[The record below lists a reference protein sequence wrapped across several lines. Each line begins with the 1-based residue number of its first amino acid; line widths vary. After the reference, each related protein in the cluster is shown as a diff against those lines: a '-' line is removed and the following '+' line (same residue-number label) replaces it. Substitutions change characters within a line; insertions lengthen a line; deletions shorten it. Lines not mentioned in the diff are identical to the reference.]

1 MNKKEKNSFVL
12 EMLTKQVD
20 SNLIDRRAFI
30 KGAVALGLTASSAML
45 LYQAYDHRAN
55 GTATVYAQDGEL
67 IRRLPELSTLPL
79 DMSTTGIQT
88 EGKSVYHPAIF
99 LAHPY
104 VEHSNRVFAKE
115 CKDLGMEYQVADAAF
130 DPAKESELMDLAV
143 SRNFDLI
150 IAFPIDPA
158 ASSVGIRR
166 ARENG
171 QLVVNW
177 STESLAFPTLA
188 VSRDHYNHGLL
199 NAKWM
204 AERLPTGAKVVGGV
218 GELLTTAGNN
228 RWRGFLDGSAEY
240 GLDLL
245 SFEEGTAWTQE
256 GGYQVGQA
264 LFARFP
270 EIDGMYGGD
279 DQGALGFAKAAV
291 DAGRRE
297 EMVITGNDGL
307 REGQDAVFDG
317 RLDGTVVMR
326 RGHGPEALF
335 LMYQAAALMRG
346 GVHGDAFYLSHIPDE
361 IFVDQTTIGDQW
373 LSPV

>member
-1 MNKKEKNSFVL
+1 MNKKQEKSLVL
-12 EMLTKQVD
+12 QLLTKQVD
-20 SNLIDRRAFI
+20 SNLIDRRTFI

-45 LYQAYDHRAN
+45 LYQAYDHGGN
-55 GTATVYAQDGEL
+55 GVATVFAQDGKL
-67 IRRLPELSTLPL
+67 INRLPELTALPL
-79 DMSTTGIQT
+79 DMGTTGVQL
-88 EGKSVYHPAIF
+88 EGMSAYHPAIF

-104 VEHSNRVFAKE
+104 VVHSNHVFEKE
-115 CKDLGMEYQVADAAF
+115 CRSLGMEYQVADSAF
-130 DPAKESELMDLAV
+130 DPGKEAELMDLAI

-188 VSRDHYNHGLL
+188 VSRDHYNHGRL
-199 NAKWM
+199 NARWM
-204 AERLPTGAKVVGGV
+204 ADRLPAGAKVVSGV

-228 RWRGFLDGSAEY
+228 RTQGFKDGAEEY

-245 SFEEGTAWTQE
+245 AFEEGTAWTQE
-256 GGYQVGQA
+256 GGYTVAQA
-264 LFARFP
+264 LFARYP

-279 DQGALGFAKAAV
+279 DQGALGFSKAAL